1 MDSSAKYFGD
11 SFILHLKNLLALVG
25 ALMLK
30 PRIGYKKQRERI
42 VMDNASAALS
52 GLFMIWW
59 GTQAINGGR

>member
-1 MDSSAKYFGD
+1 
-11 SFILHLKNLLALVG
+11 
-25 ALMLK
+25 MLK